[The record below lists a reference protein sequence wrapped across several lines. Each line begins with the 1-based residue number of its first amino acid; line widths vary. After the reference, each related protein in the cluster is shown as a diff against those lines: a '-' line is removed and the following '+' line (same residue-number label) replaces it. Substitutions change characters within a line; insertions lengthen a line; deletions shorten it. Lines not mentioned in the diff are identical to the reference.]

1 MNKLDYTLSELVNM
15 LVTIEETLKSS
26 KSSILAME
34 QASSFK
40 KESPGKKKVKST
52 KKQKKKANQRR
63 KSLIRPK
70 QRENIFTVMLKA
82 TREGTIQNTWR
93 V

>member
-40 KESPGKKKVKST
+40 KESPGKKKNKPA
-52 KKQKKKANQRR
+52 KKQKKEK
-63 KSLIRPK
+63 KPK
-70 QRENIFTVMLKA
+70 QDTLKKA
-82 TREGTIQNTWR
+82 ADKEKYFHYQKDGH
-93 V
+93 